1 MSLWRGDSGRNS
13 AARPA
18 LRKRR
23 SECRFCRIQEPAS
36 GKSGRLGLAL
46 GTSELRQCPSW
57 RRRAGSARVGGD
69 EATASRGEPTAADR
83 GLWRPSAGLRAYA
96 RPSVRARNSMAQQT
110 ATTAVGLELGSE
122 DRLDEAIGF
131 DGERSRDPPSWRDRN
146 ATPGPVVAACCL
158 GAERSSDPG
167 RREPAHRTCDPF
179 RAQSP
184 GGPPSRSRNTAS
196 STRSSQPQPL
206 DAWHC
211 ASALGGVSEGRPA
224 RMQSCGKRRGAMI
237 GVIQMSPL
245 RKLGGR
251 RPECKSSRAEPGHT
265 RLDLGECGR
274 DRAFPLVLVFS
285 VVEHVA
291 LGRAA
296 GGHAISRR
304 LASRSLWRTGRRRT
318 VHVPR
323 VRALVRFPMGVRGPC
338 RLLAGV
344 PPGG

>member
-167 RREPAHRTCDPF
+167 AESPPIEPAIHSEHNRQEGHHPDHAIPHPQQGAVSRNRSMRGIAQVRSAASPRAGRRECN
-179 RAQSP
+179 RA
-184 GGPPSRSRNTAS
+184 
-196 STRSSQPQPL
+196 
-206 DAWHC
+206 
-211 ASALGGVSEGRPA
+211 ASAGA
-224 RMQSCGKRRGAMI
+224 R
-237 GVIQMSPL
+237 
-245 RKLGGR
+245 
-251 RPECKSSRAEPGHT
+251 
-265 RLDLGECGR
+265 
-274 DRAFPLVLVFS
+274 
-285 VVEHVA
+285 
-291 LGRAA
+291 
-296 GGHAISRR
+296 
-304 LASRSLWRTGRRRT
+304 
-318 VHVPR
+318 
-323 VRALVRFPMGVRGPC
+323 
-338 RLLAGV
+338 
-344 PPGG
+344 